1 MFEPYGDIK
10 SFTMITSDKGQ
21 YGFVVYEDKTGV
33 DKQHGF
39 NAVNKAIEALS
50 DKDLGNNIKLY
61 VKKY

>member
-1 MFEPYGDIK
+1 
-10 SFTMITSDKGQ
+10 
-21 YGFVVYEDKTGV
+21 V